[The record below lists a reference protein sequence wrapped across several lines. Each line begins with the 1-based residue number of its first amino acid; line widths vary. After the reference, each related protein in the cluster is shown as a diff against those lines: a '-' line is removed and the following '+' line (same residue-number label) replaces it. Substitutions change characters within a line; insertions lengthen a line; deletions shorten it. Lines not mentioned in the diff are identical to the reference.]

1 LKLHNYIL
9 TLVIGLLSFQPN
21 QVYNADFAIE
31 NIPPTNNSAIYA
43 LRANADQETS
53 TFVATTK
60 LAYNSSKETSAT
72 QDSAIY
78 LYDSLFV
85 DLNAELKEIPNSKF
99 SEYEKKY
106 KTSCTKDST
115 GFIKDKGLI
124 IEHACDEVCVS
135 YLTDIK
141 EKIKLILPSAYDRG
155 IIDLVIS
162 PDCKRFIV
170 YSSYDG
176 PDYTNYYEYRAEIFG
191 FTIAPGQGIKTIQPA
206 FKFFTKDWSIEKIT
220 WISNTEIGLKTYEA
234 SRTLKNE
241 EQLVY
246 KYFGIN
252 VKK

>member
-1 LKLHNYIL
+1 ML
-9 TLVIGLLSFQPN
+9 TVVIGLLSFL
-21 QVYNADFAIE
+21 V
-31 NIPPTNNSAIYA
+31 NS
-43 LRANADQETS
+43 NQETS
-53 TFVATTK
+53 TLTAATK
-60 LAYNSSKETSAT
+60 QVYRSNIEMSAT
-72 QDSAIY
+72 QDSSIY
-78 LYDSLFV
+78 LYDSLFAE
-85 DLNAELKEIPNSKF
+85 LNSELKEIPTSKF

-106 KTSCTKDST
+106 KTSCTKDSN
-115 GFIKDKGLI
+115 GFIKGKGLI

-191 FTIAPGQGIKTIQPA
+191 FTISQGQGIKTIQPA
-206 FKFFTKDWSIEKIT
+206 FKFFTKDFSIEKVT
-220 WISNTEIGLKTYEA
+220 WINNTEIGLKTYEA
-234 SRTLKNE
+234 GRNLKSE

-246 KYFGIN
+246 KCFGVK

>member
-31 NIPPTNNSAIYA
+31 NVPPTNNLANYA
-43 LRANADQETS
+43 LRTNADQETS
-53 TFVATTK
+53 AFSAITK
-60 LAYNSSKETSAT
+60 QADSCSSEISAT

-78 LYDSLFV
+78 LYDSLFA
-85 DLNAELKEIPNSKF
+85 DLNGELREIPNSKF

-106 KTSCTKDST
+106 KISCTKDST
-115 GFIKDKGLI
+115 GFIKGKGLI

-155 IIDLVIS
+155 IINLVIS

-191 FTIAPGQGIKTIQPA
+191 FTIARGQGIKTIQPA

-220 WISNTEIGLKTYEA
+220 WISNTEIGLKTYEEA
-234 SRTLKNE
+234 RNLKSE

-246 KYFGIN
+246 KCFGVD

>member
-1 LKLHNYIL
+1 MKLHNYIL

>member
-1 LKLHNYIL
+1 ML
-9 TLVIGLLSFQPN
+9 TVIIGLLSFL
-21 QVYNADFAIE
+21 V
-31 NIPPTNNSAIYA
+31 NS
-43 LRANADQETS
+43 NKETS
-53 TFVATTK
+53 TRAATTK
-60 LAYNSSKETSAT
+60 QADSCSSEISAT

-78 LYDSLFV
+78 LYDSLFA
-85 DLNAELKEIPNSKF
+85 DLNSELKEIPSSKF

-115 GFIKDKGLI
+115 GFIKGKGLI
-124 IEHACDEVCVS
+124 IEHSCNEVCVS

-141 EKIKLILPSAYDRG
+141 EKIKLILPTAYDQG

-162 PDCKRFIV
+162 PDCKRFLV

-176 PDYTNYYEYRAEIFG
+176 PDYTDYYEYRAEIFG
-191 FTIAPGQGIKTIQPA
+191 FSISPGQGIKTIQPA

-220 WISNTEIGLKTYEA
+220 WISNTEIGLKTYEEA
-234 SRTLKNE
+234 RTLKSE

-246 KYFGIN
+246 KCFGIN

>member
-1 LKLHNYIL
+1 MKLHIHIL
-9 TLVIGLLSFQPN
+9 TVLIGLLSLQPN
-21 QVYNADFAIE
+21 QIYKADFDIATA
-31 NIPPTNNSAIYA
+31 PLTNNLAIYA

-53 TFVATTK
+53 TFVATTRQV
-60 LAYNSSKETSAT
+60 YRSNVEMSTV
-72 QDSAIY
+72 QDSSIY
-78 LYDSLFV
+78 LYDSLFA
-85 DLNAELKEIPNSKF
+85 DLNSELKEIPSSKF

-106 KTSCTKDST
+106 KISCTKDST

-141 EKIKLILPSAYDRG
+141 EKIKLILPSAYDQG

-176 PDYTNYYEYRAEIFG
+176 PDYTNYYEYRAEVFG

-206 FKFFTKDWSIEKIT
+206 FKFFTKDFSIEKIT
-220 WISNTEIGLKTYEA
+220 WLSNTEIGLKTYEA
-234 SRTLKNE
+234 ARNLKNE
-241 EQLVY
+241 KELVY
-246 KYFGIN
+246 RCFGVK

>member
-1 LKLHNYIL
+1 ML
-9 TLVIGLLSFQPN
+9 TVIIGLLSFL
-21 QVYNADFAIE
+21 V
-31 NIPPTNNSAIYA
+31 NS
-43 LRANADQETS
+43 NQETS
-53 TFVATTK
+53 TLTATTK
-60 LAYNSSKETSAT
+60 QVYRSNKEMSAT
-72 QDSAIY
+72 QDSSIY
-78 LYDSLFV
+78 LYDSLFAE
-85 DLNAELKEIPNSKF
+85 LNSELKEIPTSKF
-99 SEYEKKY
+99 IEFEKKY
-106 KTSCTKDST
+106 KTSCTKDTT

-191 FTIAPGQGIKTIQPA
+191 FTISPGQGIKTIQPA
-206 FKFFTKDWSIEKIT
+206 FKFFTKDWSIEKVT
-220 WISNTEIGLKTYEA
+220 WISNAEIGLKTYEEA
-234 SRTLKNE
+234 RNLKNE
-241 EQLVY
+241 KELVY
-246 KYFGIN
+246 KCFGVK